1 MITQTGKNILAK
13 FLIGQ
18 APSYASHI
26 AIGCGATPLES
37 AVELGDYSSKN
48 VLDFEMFRVPIVSRG
63 YITED
68 GVSKIVFVGELP
80 SEEKYDITEIGI
92 FSAGAN
98 SAAGSADSKI
108 LFTFSTNENWEF
120 HTVDPSTGTAEALEE
135 ISVPLNTGE
144 SIDDDYD
151 GRAFIASSTNGVFGN
166 EVRLERLEVP
176 RFLDS
181 SVFMS
186 GNMCDIGLS
195 SGNNVLTSN
204 SILENH
210 IHYMDISVSELGRN
224 SSFDIIKTAFSVI
237 NKNLN
242 DTDPV
247 SVRLMIEFISSEVED
262 ALLARIDINET
273 DFSEGRYKVISTQL
287 GQLKGKENGFTWD
300 AVNTARIYASVRQT
314 YAITANSTVADGKV
328 EFTTGTTKHGFAV
341 GSQVTLANV
350 TGTGIGS
357 KILEVSSDG
366 LKFKVAATTVTGI
379 ASATAT
385 APTSNYLVALDGIR
399 LDNVS
404 TPNALYGL
412 TSYSPIVNAIGS
424 TTFPAPI
431 TKNANTTN
439 IVEFRFAMDVGA
451 TIGGES

>member
-37 AVELGDYSSKN
+37 ALELGDYSSKN

-98 SAAGSADSKI
+98 SAAGAADSKV

-120 HTVDPSTGTAEALEE
+120 HTVDLDTGTAEALDQ
-135 ISVPLNTGE
+135 IIVPLNTGE
-144 SIDDDYD
+144 SIDDEYD

-166 EVRLERLEVP
+166 EIRIERLEVP

-186 GNMCDIGLS
+186 GNMCDIGIDS
-195 SGNNVLTSN
+195 VNNVLVTN
-204 SILENH
+204 SILKNH
-210 IHYMDISVSELGRN
+210 IHYMDISLSELGRN
-224 SSFDIIKTAFSVI
+224 SSSDIIKTAFSVI

-242 DTDPV
+242 DLDPV
-247 SVRLMIEFISSEVED
+247 SVRLMIEFLSSEIESSEETPPP
-262 ALLARIDINET
+262 LLARIDINET
-273 DFSEGRYKVISTQL
+273 DFSEGRYKVIPTQL

-357 KILEVSSDG
+357 KILAVSSDG
-366 LKFKVAATTVTGI
+366 LKFQVAATTVTGI

-439 IVEFRFAMDVGA
+439 IVEFRFAMDVG
-451 TIGGES
+451 S